1 MSAAER
7 GAVLVT
13 DGHSGCY
20 PTIRSLGR
28 RGIRTIV
35 ASTEERA
42 PECSSR
48 FCDESVVVPPHDGDL
63 LAYRDALL
71 EIAAR
76 PAVRTVV
83 PTREVDVYLLS
94 HYQEQFAAHVTAP
107 VPAPA
112 QLETVHDRLALAAAA
127 EAAGVPVPETDALTD
142 VDDWSH
148 ERIVKSRYNLLTER
162 YVDGL
167 DTQETT
173 EVKEVTHLG
182 AGERPDVDGLR
193 ESFRHVPIAQEYVR
207 SDAEFMIGALYDH
220 GEPLATFQHRQ
231 IRGNSYIGGG
241 GVFRRSVYI
250 PRLETVARKLLDRL
264 DWHGL
269 ACIEYMR
276 DAETGQFVLT
286 EINPRMWQSLPATV
300 RAGADFPWYYWLLAT
315 GRDDEIDPTYEI
327 GSASHLL
334 KGELGYL
341 RSIRRDDSPNV
352 PRPSLATEA
361 IAVATSCLTDPQFDT
376 LRVDDPAPFVRT
388 IGDAFK
394 GR

>member
-1 MSAAER
+1 MSTTGR
-7 GAVLVT
+7 DAVLVT

-28 RGIRTIV
+28 RGIHSIV
-35 ASTEERA
+35 ASADEHA

-107 VPAPA
+107 VPTPA

-142 VDDWSH
+142 VDDWDR

-162 YVDGL
+162 YVDDLGPR
-167 DTQETT
+167 ETA
-173 EVKEVTHLG
+173 EVKSVKHLG
-182 AGERPDVDGLR
+182 ASEQPDVAGLR
-193 ESFRHVPIAQEYVR
+193 ESFRHVPITQEYVR
-207 SDAEFMIGALYDH
+207 SDAEFMVGALYDH

-231 IRGNSYIGGG
+231 IRGNSYVGGG

-250 PRLETVARKLLDRL
+250 PRLETVARKLLNHL

-286 EINPRMWQSLPATV
+286 EINPRLWQSLPATV

-315 GRDDEIDPTYEI
+315 GRADEIDPTYEV

-352 PRPSLATEA
+352 TKPSLAREA
-361 IAVATSCLTDPQFDT
+361 AAVAASCVTDPQFDT
-376 LRVDDPAPFVRT
+376 LRADDPAPFVRT
-388 IGDAFK
+388 IGGALK